1 MKFAVIA
8 SFCLCI
14 LDDLHVAYSF
24 WHIYLHN
31 IFPKNL
37 CYNLHLLI
45 LGYNVLYILCYE
57 RIPERINILLNL
69 MFMI

>member
-1 MKFAVIA
+1 M
-8 SFCLCI
+8 LPI
-14 LDDLHVAYSF
+14 LSGIFTYTTS
-24 WHIYLHN
+24 
-31 IFPKNL
+31 FPKNL